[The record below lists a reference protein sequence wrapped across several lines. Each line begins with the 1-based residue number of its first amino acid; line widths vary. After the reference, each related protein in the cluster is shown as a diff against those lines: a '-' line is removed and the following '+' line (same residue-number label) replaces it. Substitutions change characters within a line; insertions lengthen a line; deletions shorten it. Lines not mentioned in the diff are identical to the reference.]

1 MDSRGF
7 VMMAKQYAV
16 DEVVRD
22 CVKELKSP
30 RLPKRSPAPRGQVEK
45 SIRQW
50 VNDRSRIERRRSDWF
65 SRLAQSDQ
73 RLIGDILEECA
84 ERALANFFCLVDGVG
99 GNYEGVFEIVAVEEE
114 RRTVLNPQ
122 NTDMLH
128 DIFSEVSEEGR
139 RKIIMPKKYALCSE
153 QELLQMLEARAKIH
167 GQELDEGRPKKAN
180 AQFDIMVKLSCELLR
195 RGRSAQLKILSLLNN
210 DNPHVKMWAAFL
222 ALEFDSSQG
231 ERVLEEIGRNYRR
244 NLNLGFSAE
253 FTLKQWRKGELRTL
267 SEWGCKGEPT

>member
-1 MDSRGF
+1 M
-7 VMMAKQYAV
+7 
-16 DEVVRD
+16 
-22 CVKELKSP
+22 
-30 RLPKRSPAPRGQVEK
+30 
-45 SIRQW
+45 
-50 VNDRSRIERRRSDWF
+50 
-65 SRLAQSDQ
+65 
-73 RLIGDILEECA
+73 
-84 ERALANFFCLVDGVG
+84 
-99 GNYEGVFEIVAVEEE
+99 FEIVAVEEE

-128 DIFSEVSEEGR
+128 DIFSEVCEEGR

-153 QELLQMLEARAKIH
+153 RELLQMLEARAKIH

-231 ERVLEEIGRNYRR
+231 EKVLEEIGRNYRR

-267 SEWGCKGEPT
+267 SEWGCTGEPT